1 MRSMRVLAI
10 VAIAGL
16 LLVGVLVDVPDRPQS
31 DVEGQFTSALVAPTA
46 VVNTWFCPG
55 GSGPSGIAELT
66 VQVANGSDE
75 QRTVTVSVLP
85 GGPAPQEPAMFP
97 VDIEPRGH
105 VLLLPSEAVPGADWV
120 GVMVEARGSDVVV
133 EQILTTPQVGVGRG
147 VGRSPC
153 LTRVA
158 DSWVVSN
165 GATRSA
171 VEREH
176 FVVMLLNPF
185 PDVAVA
191 DIELVAD
198 VGRDSI
204 DGLVIPAQRVV
215 AVDVTAEVTVAA
227 TVAAF
232 IDVVSGRVAA
242 SWIQVADGP
251 SAGRGTRTAPAVAGT
266 ADLWHL
272 PVAAVGTHRRDVVA
286 VSNPSA
292 TDVAEVDL
300 EIIPEDPEAQVSP
313 IEITV
318 RPGRTAL
325 VDLSEQGRLDGIG
338 HFSVAVRS
346 LAAVPVAASVTS
358 VTSTADPD
366 GAGDVDVAG
375 SSATGGADGA
385 SRRWLV
391 PAEVRAADRDSES
404 GGDAGAGDAGAGD
417 AGAGDAGAGDA
428 GALVIV
434 NPSAVGIAEVDVS
447 VDNELVRSIEIGPGR
462 SRRLSLAS
470 LAADRFGVEVES
482 SSASSVPERFLVE
495 VDSSAPVVAG
505 RELVGLTSRSA
516 SLGVATEEPVPIH
529 GIR

>member
-10 VAIAGL
+10 VAIGGL
-16 LLVGVLVDVPDRPQS
+16 LLAGVLIDIPDRPES
-31 DVEGQFTSALVAPTA
+31 DRSDQFTSALVAPTG

-55 GSGPSGIAELT
+55 GSGPGGIAELT
-66 VQVANGSDE
+66 VQMANGSDE

-85 GGPAPQEPAMFP
+85 GGSAPQDVSTSEI
-97 VDIEPRGH
+97 DIEPRGR
-105 VLLLPSEAVPGADWV
+105 VLLQPSESVPGAEWV
-120 GVMVEARGSDVVV
+120 GVMVETRGADVVV
-133 EQILTTPQVGVGRG
+133 EQILTAAQGG

-153 LTRVA
+153 LTRTA
-158 DSWVVSN
+158 DAWVVSN

-171 VEREH
+171 VEQEH

-204 DGLVIPAQRVV
+204 DGLVVPAQRVV
-215 AVDVTAEVTVAA
+215 AVDVTTEVTVAS

-232 IDVVSGRVAA
+232 VNVVSGRVAA

-251 SAGRGTRTAPAVAGT
+251 IAGRGTRTAPAVPGA

-272 PVAAVGTHRRDVVA
+272 PVAAVGADRRDVVA

-292 TDVAEVDL
+292 SDVAEVDL
-300 EIIPEDPEAQVSP
+300 EIIPEDPELQVSP

-325 VDLSEQGRLDGIG
+325 VDLSRQARLNGIG

-346 LAAVPVAASVTS
+346 LSSVPVTASITS
-358 VTSTADPD
+358 VTATPADSGGTDAAAVTGSAATIGSD
-366 GAGDVDVAG
+366 GAAH
-375 SSATGGADGA
+375 
-385 SRRWLV
+385 RWLV
-391 PAEVRAADRDSES
+391 PAEVPDSDRDVGVDNGS
-404 GGDAGAGDAGAGD
+404 
-417 AGAGDAGAGDA
+417 

-434 NPSAVGIAEVDVS
+434 NPSAEGIAEVDIS
-447 VDNELVRSIEIGPGR
+447 VDGSLIRSVEIGPER
-462 SRRLSLAS
+462 SRRLPLARLGS
-470 LAADRFGVEVES
+470 GRFM
-482 SSASSVPERFLVE
+482 VE
-495 VDSSAPVVAG
+495 VDSSAAVVVG

-516 SLGVATEEPVPIH
+516 SLGVAVKEPVPIS
-529 GIR
+529 GSR

>member
-16 LLVGVLVDVPDRPQS
+16 LLAGVLVDLPDRPQS
-31 DVEGQFTSALVAPTA
+31 DVEDQYMSALVAPTA

-66 VQVANGSDE
+66 VQMANASDE
-75 QRTVTVSVLP
+75 PRTVTVSVLP
-85 GGPAPQEPAMFP
+85 GGSAVQDPTMLQM
-97 VDIEPRGH
+97 DIEPRGRA
-105 VLLLPSEAVPGADWV
+105 LLQPSEAVPGADWV
-120 GVMVEARGSDVVV
+120 GVMVEAEGSDVVV
-133 EQILTTPQVGVGRG
+133 EQILTASQGG

-153 LTRVA
+153 LTRVS
-158 DSWVVSN
+158 DRWVVSN

-171 VEREH
+171 VERER

-185 PDVAVA
+185 PDAAVA

-232 IDVVSGRVAA
+232 INVVSGRVAA
-242 SWIQVADGP
+242 SWIQIADGP
-251 SAGRGTRTAPAVAGT
+251 VAGFGTRTAPAVAG
-266 ADLWHL
+266 AAELWHL
-272 PVAAVGTHRRDVVA
+272 PVVEVGASRRDVVA
-286 VSNPSA
+286 VSNPS
-292 TDVAEVDL
+292 TTEVAEVDL
-300 EIIPEDPEAQVSP
+300 EIIPEDPEIQVSP

-338 HFSVAVRS
+338 PFSMAVRS
-346 LAAVPVAASVTS
+346 LEAVPVAASITS
-358 VTSTADPD
+358 VTSTGDPA
-366 GAGDVDVAG
+366 GAGGADVAG
-375 SSATGGADGA
+375 STATSGADGA

-391 PAEVRAADRDSES
+391 LAEVPIADGDIES
-404 GGDAGAGDAGAGD
+404 GDNAGDAGNAD
-417 AGAGDAGAGDA
+417 KDS

-447 VDNELVRSIEIGPGR
+447 VNNELVRSTEIGPGR

-470 LAADRFGVEVES
+470 LGSD
-482 SSASSVPERFLVE
+482 RFLVR
-495 VDSSAPVVAG
+495 VDSSAPVVVG

-516 SLGVATEEPVPIH
+516 SLGVATEEPVPIA
-529 GIR
+529 GVG

>member
-10 VAIAGL
+10 VAIGGL
-16 LLVGVLVDVPDRPQS
+16 LLAGVLIDIPDRPES
-31 DVEGQFTSALVAPTA
+31 DRSDQFTSALVAPTG

-55 GSGPSGIAELT
+55 GSGPGGIAELT
-66 VQVANGSDE
+66 VQMANGSDE

-85 GGPAPQEPAMFP
+85 GGSAPQDVSTSEI
-97 VDIEPRGH
+97 DIEPRGR
-105 VLLLPSEAVPGADWV
+105 VLLQPSESVPGAEWV
-120 GVMVEARGSDVVV
+120 GVMVETRGADVVV
-133 EQILTTPQVGVGRG
+133 EQILTAAQGG

-153 LTRVA
+153 LTRTA
-158 DSWVVSN
+158 DAWVVSN

-171 VEREH
+171 VEQEH

-204 DGLVIPAQRVV
+204 DGLVVPAQRVV
-215 AVDVTAEVTVAA
+215 AVDVTTEVTVAS

-232 IDVVSGRVAA
+232 VNVVSGRVAA

-251 SAGRGTRTAPAVAGT
+251 IAGRGTRTAPAVPGA

-272 PVAAVGTHRRDVVA
+272 PVAAVGADRRDVVA

-292 TDVAEVDL
+292 SDVAEVDL
-300 EIIPEDPEAQVSP
+300 EIIPEDPELQVSP

-325 VDLSEQGRLDGIG
+325 VDLSRQARLDGIG

-346 LAAVPVAASVTS
+346 LSSVPVTASITS
-358 VTSTADPD
+358 VTATPADSGGTDAAAVTGSAATIGSD
-366 GAGDVDVAG
+366 GAAH
-375 SSATGGADGA
+375 
-385 SRRWLV
+385 RWLV
-391 PAEVRAADRDSES
+391 PAEVPDSDRDVGLDNGS
-404 GGDAGAGDAGAGD
+404 
-417 AGAGDAGAGDA
+417 

-434 NPSAVGIAEVDVS
+434 NPSAEGIAEVDIS
-447 VDNELVRSIEIGPGR
+447 VDGSLIRSVEIGPDQ
-462 SRRLSLAS
+462 SRRLPLARLGS
-470 LAADRFGVEVES
+470 GRFM
-482 SSASSVPERFLVE
+482 VE
-495 VDSSAPVVAG
+495 VDSSAAVVVG

-516 SLGVATEEPVPIH
+516 SLGVAVKEPVPIS
-529 GIR
+529 GSR

>member
-1 MRSMRVLAI
+1 MGSMRVLAI

-16 LLVGVLVDVPDRPQS
+16 LLAGVLVDLADRPQS
-31 DVEGQFTSALVAPTA
+31 DVEDQYTSALVAPTA

-66 VQVANGSDE
+66 VQMANGSDE
-75 QRTVTVSVLP
+75 PRTVTVSVLP
-85 GGPAPQEPAMFP
+85 GGSAVQEPAMFQM
-97 VDIEPRGH
+97 DIEPRGRA
-105 VLLLPSEAVPGADWV
+105 LLQPSDAVPGADWV
-120 GVMVEARGSDVVV
+120 GVMVEAKGSDVVV
-133 EQILTTPQVGVGRG
+133 EQILTASQGG

-171 VEREH
+171 VERER

-204 DGLVIPAQRVV
+204 DGLVIPAQQVV
-215 AVDVTAEVTVAA
+215 AVDVTDEVTVAA

-232 IDVVSGRVAA
+232 INVVSGRVAA
-242 SWIQVADGP
+242 SWIQISDGP
-251 SAGRGTRTAPAVAGT
+251 VAGRGARTAPAVAGA

-272 PVAAVGTHRRDVVA
+272 PVAAVGASRRDVVA
-286 VSNPSA
+286 VSNPST

-300 EIIPEDPEAQVSP
+300 EIIPEDPGIQVNP

-318 RPGRTAL
+318 RPGRTVL

-338 HFSVAVRS
+338 HFSVVVRS
-346 LAAVPVAASVTS
+346 LAARSLDAVPVAASITS
-358 VTSTADPD
+358 VTSTADPA
-366 GAGDVDVAG
+366 GAGEADVAG
-375 SSATGGADGA
+375 STATSGADGA

-391 PAEVRAADRDSES
+391 PAEVPASDRDIEL
-404 GGDAGAGDAGAGD
+404 
-417 AGAGDAGAGDA
+417 GDA

-434 NPSAVGIAEVDVS
+434 NPSAAGIAEVDVS
-447 VDNELVRSIEIGPGR
+447 VDGELVRSTEIGPGR

-470 LAADRFGVEVES
+470 LGSDRLLVQVE
-482 SSASSVPERFLVE
+482 
-495 VDSSAPVVAG
+495 SSAPVVVG

-516 SLGVATEEPVPIH
+516 SLGVATDEPVPID

>member
-16 LLVGVLVDVPDRPQS
+16 LLAGVLVDLPDRPQS
-31 DVEGQFTSALVAPTA
+31 DVEYQYMSVLVAPTA

-55 GSGPSGIAELT
+55 GSGPSGFAELT
-66 VQVANGSDE
+66 VQMTNASDE
-75 QRTVTVSVLP
+75 PRTVTVSVLP
-85 GGPAPQEPAMFP
+85 GGSAVQGSAMFQM
-97 VDIEPRGH
+97 DIEPRSRA
-105 VLLLPSEAVPGADWV
+105 LLQPSEAVPGADWV
-120 GVMVEARGSDVVV
+120 GVMVEAKGSDVVV
-133 EQILTTPQVGVGRG
+133 EQILTAAQGG

-153 LTRVA
+153 LTRVS

-171 VEREH
+171 VERER

-185 PDVAVA
+185 PDAAVA

-232 IDVVSGRVAA
+232 INVVSGRVAA
-242 SWIQVADGP
+242 SWIQIADGP
-251 SAGRGTRTAPAVAGT
+251 VAGFGTRTAPAVAG
-266 ADLWHL
+266 AAEVWHL
-272 PVAAVGTHRRDVVA
+272 PVVAVGASRRDVVA
-286 VSNPSA
+286 VSNPS
-292 TDVAEVDL
+292 TTEVAEVDL
-300 EIIPEDPEAQVSP
+300 EIIPEDPEIQVSP

-338 HFSVAVRS
+338 HFSMAVRA
-346 LAAVPVAASVTS
+346 LAAVPVAASITS
-358 VTSTADPD
+358 VTSTPADSG
-366 GAGDVDVAG
+366 GAGAG
-375 SSATGGADGA
+375 TVTGATATTGADGA

-391 PAEVRAADRDSES
+391 PAEVPTSDGDVES
-404 GGDAGAGDAGAGD
+404 GGAPDHGS
-417 AGAGDAGAGDA
+417 

-434 NPSAVGIAEVDVS
+434 NPSAVGIAVVNVS
-447 VDNELVRSIEIGPGR
+447 VDNELVRSTEIGPGR

-470 LAADRFGVEVES
+470 LGSD
-482 SSASSVPERFLVE
+482 RFLVQ
-495 VDSSAPVVAG
+495 VDSSAPVVVG

-516 SLGVATEEPVPIH
+516 SLGVAVEEPVPIA
-529 GIR
+529 GVG

>member
-1 MRSMRVLAI
+1 MRSMRVIAI

-16 LLVGVLVDVPDRPQS
+16 LLAGLLVDLPDRPQS
-31 DVEGQFTSALVAPTA
+31 DVEDQYMSALVAPTA

-66 VQVANGSDE
+66 VQIANGSDGP
-75 QRTVTVSVLP
+75 QTVTVSVLP
-85 GGPAPQEPAMFP
+85 GGSASQEPAVFRM
-97 VDIEPRGH
+97 DIEPRSRA
-105 VLLLPSEAVPGADWV
+105 LLQPSGAVPGADWV
-120 GVMVEARGSDVVV
+120 GVMVEAKGSDVVV
-133 EQILTTPQVGVGRG
+133 EQILTASQGG

-158 DSWVVSN
+158 DRWVVSN

-171 VEREH
+171 VERER

-204 DGLVIPAQRVV
+204 DGLVIPAQGVV

-232 IDVVSGRVAA
+232 INVVSGRVAA
-242 SWIQVADGP
+242 SWIQIADGLI
-251 SAGRGTRTAPAVAGT
+251 AGSGTRTAPAVAGA

-272 PVAAVGTHRRDVVA
+272 PVAAVSASRRDVVA
-286 VSNPSA
+286 VSNPST

-300 EIIPEDPEAQVSP
+300 EILPEDPGIQVSP

-346 LAAVPVAASVTS
+346 LAAVPVVASITS
-358 VTSTADPD
+358 VTLAADP
-366 GAGDVDVAG
+366 AAPGDADVAG
-375 SSATGGADGA
+375 STATSGADGA

-391 PAEVRAADRDSES
+391 PAEVPTSDRGVEL
-404 GGDAGAGDAGAGD
+404 G
-417 AGAGDAGAGDA
+417 GDA

-434 NPSAVGIAEVDVS
+434 NPSAVGIAEVNLS
-447 VDNELVRSIEIGPGR
+447 VDNELVRSTEIGPGR

-470 LAADRFGVEVES
+470 LGSD
-482 SSASSVPERFLVE
+482 RFLVE
-495 VDSSAPVVAG
+495 VDSSAPVVVG

-516 SLGVATEEPVPIH
+516 SLGVATEEPVPISAT
-529 GIR
+529 G

>member
-1 MRSMRVLAI
+1 MGSMRVLAI

-16 LLVGVLVDVPDRPQS
+16 LLAGVLVDLADRPQS
-31 DVEGQFTSALVAPTA
+31 DVEYQYTSALVAPTA

-66 VQVANGSDE
+66 VQMANGSDE
-75 QRTVTVSVLP
+75 PRTVTVSVLP
-85 GGPAPQEPAMFP
+85 GGSAVQEPVTFQM
-97 VDIEPRGH
+97 DIEPRGRA
-105 VLLLPSEAVPGADWV
+105 LLQPSDAVPGADWV
-120 GVMVEARGSDVVV
+120 GVMVEAKGSDVVV
-133 EQILTTPQVGVGRG
+133 EQILTASQGG

-171 VEREH
+171 VERER

-215 AVDVTAEVTVAA
+215 AVDVTDEVTVAA

-232 IDVVSGRVAA
+232 INVVSGRVAA
-242 SWIQVADGP
+242 SWIQISDGP
-251 SAGRGTRTAPAVAGT
+251 VAGRGARTAPAVAGA

-272 PVAAVGTHRRDVVA
+272 PVAAVGASRRDVVA
-286 VSNPSA
+286 VSNPST

-300 EIIPEDPEAQVSP
+300 EIIPEDPGIQVNP

-318 RPGRTAL
+318 RPGRTVL

-338 HFSVAVRS
+338 HFSVVVRS
-346 LAAVPVAASVTS
+346 LATRSLDAVPVAASITS
-358 VTSTADPD
+358 VTSTADPA
-366 GAGDVDVAG
+366 GAGEADVAG
-375 SSATGGADGA
+375 STATSGADGA

-391 PAEVRAADRDSES
+391 PAEVPASDRDIEL
-404 GGDAGAGDAGAGD
+404 
-417 AGAGDAGAGDA
+417 GDA

-434 NPSAVGIAEVDVS
+434 NPSAAGIAEVDVS
-447 VDNELVRSIEIGPGR
+447 VDGELVRSTEIGPGR

-470 LAADRFGVEVES
+470 LGSD
-482 SSASSVPERFLVE
+482 RFLVQVE
-495 VDSSAPVVAG
+495 SSAPVVVG

-516 SLGVATEEPVPIH
+516 SLGVATDEPVPID

>member
-16 LLVGVLVDVPDRPQS
+16 LLAGVLVDLPDRPRPDIEDQY
-31 DVEGQFTSALVAPTA
+31 TSSLVAPTA
-46 VVNTWFCPG
+46 VVNTWLCPG
-55 GSGPSGIAELT
+55 GSGPSGMAELT
-66 VQVANGSDE
+66 VQMLNGSSE
-75 QRTVTVSVLP
+75 PRTVTVSVLP
-85 GGPAPQEPAMFP
+85 GGPGPQEPAMFQ
-97 VDIEPRGH
+97 VDIGPRGRT
-105 VLLLPSEAVPGADWV
+105 LLQPAEAVPGADWV
-120 GVMVEARGSDVVV
+120 GVMVEAKGSDVVV
-133 EQILTTPQVGVGRG
+133 EQILTASQGG

-165 GATRSA
+165 GATRAA
-171 VEREH
+171 VERER

-215 AVDVTAEVTVAA
+215 AVDVTSEVTVAA

-251 SAGRGTRTAPAVAGT
+251 VAGRGTRTAPAVPGAAG
-266 ADLWHL
+266 LWHL
-272 PVAAVGTHRRDVVA
+272 PVAAVTAARRDVVA
-286 VSNPSA
+286 VSNPST
-292 TDVAEVDL
+292 TDIAEVDL
-300 EIIPEDPEAQVSP
+300 EILPEDPAVHVSP

-325 VDLSEQGRLDGIG
+325 VDLSQQGRLDGIG
-338 HFSVAVRS
+338 RFSVAVRS
-346 LAAVPVAASVTS
+346 LAGVPVTASITS
-358 VTSTADPD
+358 VTLAAEPA
-366 GAGDVDVAG
+366 GAGQADVAG
-375 SSATGGADGA
+375 STATSGADGA

-391 PAEVRAADRDSES
+391 PVEVPPQDRDIEL
-404 GGDAGAGDAGAGD
+404 GGE
-417 AGAGDAGAGDA
+417 A

-434 NPSAVGIAEVDVS
+434 NPSASGIAEVDLR
-447 VDNELVRSIEIGPGR
+447 VDDEMVRSTEIGPGR
-462 SRRLSLAS
+462 SRTLPLAS
-470 LAADRFGVEVES
+470 LGS
-482 SSASSVPERFLVE
+482 GRFLVE
-495 VDSSAPVVAG
+495 VDSSAPVIVG

-516 SLGVATEEPVPIH
+516 SLGVATEDPVPID